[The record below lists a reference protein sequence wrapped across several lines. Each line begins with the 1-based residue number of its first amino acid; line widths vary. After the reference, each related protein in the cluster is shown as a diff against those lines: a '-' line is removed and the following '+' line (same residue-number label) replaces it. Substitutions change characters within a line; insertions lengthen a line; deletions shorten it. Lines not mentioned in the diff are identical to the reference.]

1 MVRKGV
7 LLFLFP
13 VARLS
18 FFCSGVLIFLFLT
31 VLKMFFWPY
40 PIQPISQN
48 ALVHWSPLP
57 VKFFSIWENQLA
69 RPRAHAFLPAV
80 STVCHGSVYKRFS
93 PASPADTAMRTEWSN
108 RKISFCATGHATS
121 LVGRCAWN
129 GSSGAVLF
137 RLQSKPLVNRW
148 YAQTRKGLITGFAPQ
163 WTSNKPYAHS
173 QLLSFRISY
182 ILMWS
187 PNHSCSISGG
197 LAFSFSIFLAF
208 SAQ

>member
-1 MVRKGV
+1 MAFQINGEKGRSIV
-7 LLFLFP
+7 SVSGRPSLFFLLRGSHFP
-13 VARLS
+13 FSHRAQNV
-18 FFCSGVLIFLFLT
+18 FLT
-31 VLKMFFWPY
+31 LSNTAHFSKCAC
-40 PIQPISQN
+40 S
-48 ALVHWSPLP
+48 LV
-57 VKFFSIWENQLA
+57 SIACKILFYLGESVGQTK
-69 RPRAHAFLPAV
+69 FLPAV

-129 GSSGAVLF
+129 GSSRAVLF

-182 ILMWS
+182 ILM
-187 PNHSCSISGG
+187 
-197 LAFSFSIFLAF
+197 
-208 SAQ
+208 